1 VFEKTPRRAFLKS
14 CARLGAAA
22 GALPLAQALFPAA
35 AQAAAGQSTKKHIA
49 VVGAGAFGG
58 WTALHLLRRG
68 ARVTLLDA
76 WGPGNARASSG
87 GETRV
92 IRATYGP
99 SRIYVQMVLR
109 ALEQWREADQR
120 WGTRLFN
127 RSGVL
132 WMAGKK
138 DDYEKASL
146 PLMKQAGFA
155 HEVLTPAEAA
165 KRYPQINFGGVKWA
179 IFEPDSGYLLARQ
192 SCERVLEAFLT
203 EGGEYRQTSAR
214 PGPVEG
220 DEMRPVTLSGGGTLS
235 ADSYVFACGP
245 WLGKLF
251 PGVLDAR
258 IRVTRQEVYYFG
270 PPEGDARFR
279 EGALPVWIDNGEH
292 IFYGIPANR
301 WRGFKLADD
310 TRGPLFDPTSGD
322 RAPSA
327 AGIAAA
333 RDYLKL
339 RFPALAGAPLVEAR
353 VCQYENSSDEH
364 FILDRHPQAGNVWL
378 LGGGSGHGFK
388 HGPALGEMAAQAV
401 LGQKPADPFFAL
413 ARFKN

>member
-1 VFEKTPRRAFLKS
+1 MSGKTPRRAFLKS
-14 CARLGAAA
+14 GAKLVAA
-22 GALPLAQALFPAA
+22 TGALPLAKALFPHGVPAA
-35 AQAAAGQSTKKHIA
+35 RQSTRKHMV

-68 ARVTLLDA
+68 ARVTLLDT

-99 SRIYVQMVLR
+99 ARLYVQMVVR
-109 ALEQWREADQR
+109 SLELWREADQR
-120 WGTRLFN
+120 WRTQLFN
-127 RSGVL
+127 KSGVL
-132 WMAGKK
+132 WMAGAK

-146 PLMKQAGFA
+146 PLMKEAGVP
-155 HEVLTPAEAA
+155 HEVLNTAEAA
-165 KRYPQINFGGVKWA
+165 KRYPQINFAEVKWC

-192 SCERVLEAFLT
+192 SCERVFDAFLA
-203 EGGEYRQTSAR
+203 EGGEYRQVNVKAGFIAGGEMKGALLS
-214 PGPVEG
+214 G
-220 DEMRPVTLSGGGTLS
+220 DEPLK
-235 ADSYVFACGP
+235 ADAYVFACGP

-251 PGVLDAR
+251 PEFLGTR
-258 IRVTRQEVYYFG
+258 MKVTRQEIFYFG

-279 EGALPVWIDNGEH
+279 EGALPVWIDNGAH

-310 TRGPLFDPTSGD
+310 TRGPLFDPTTGE
-322 RAPSA
+322 RTPSA
-327 AGIAAA
+327 QGVQAA

-339 RFPALAGAPLVEAR
+339 RFPGMTGAPLVEAR

-364 FILDRHPQAGNVWL
+364 FILDRHPQAGNLWL
-378 LGGGSGHGFK
+378 VGGGSGHGFK
-388 HGPALGEMAAQAV
+388 HGPALGEMAALAV

-413 ARFKN
+413 ARFSR